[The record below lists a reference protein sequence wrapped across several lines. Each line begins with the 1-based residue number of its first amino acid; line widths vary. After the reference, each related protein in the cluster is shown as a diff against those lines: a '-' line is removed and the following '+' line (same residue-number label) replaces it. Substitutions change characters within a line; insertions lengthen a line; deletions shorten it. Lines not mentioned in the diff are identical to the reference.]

1 MPRDD
6 GRLSRGWSDNF
17 VPALAPP
24 DRMLEAGVPGC
35 SRASCD
41 SWYSRR
47 AYASFRPLMQPG
59 AVVTRKTAICRGQ
72 AFSLSTTHEAR
83 ASPRS
88 QLPNQLSMSLILL
101 RIRCG
106 DRRYSC
112 SWHRG
117 ASRAPSLQPSNFHL
131 NRQVLPAAGPVA
143 ISSQPTSLSQWH
155 LRVYSHV
162 VTRSTRCSSLFTR
175 TAYQRHILVILLE
188 CVVTLLQNSR
198 DGMCYLVF
206 CLLQSSLTFYSV
218 PQCRDWAS
226 KPPVHAHHEAE

>member
-1 MPRDD
+1 MHSWTPRGDTGVPRDD

-88 QLPNQLSMSLILL
+88 QSALDVVDPPPHPVWGQTILV
-101 RIRCG
+101 G
-106 DRRYSC
+106 TGVHPSE
-112 SWHRG
+112 S
-117 ASRAPSLQPSNFHL
+117 ASTVQFRL
-131 NRQVLPAAGPVA
+131 NRQVLPAAVPVA
-143 ISSQPTSLSQWH
+143 FLP
-155 LRVYSHV
+155 VYSHIIIIL
-162 VTRSTRCSSLFTR
+162 T
-175 TAYQRHILVILLE
+175 QRGAQGAPAFLRGLPTNGI
-188 CVVTLLQNSR
+188 
-198 DGMCYLVF
+198 F
-206 CLLQSSLTFYSV
+206 
-218 PQCRDWAS
+218 
-226 KPPVHAHHEAE
+226 